1 MTCVDSDMKQNG
13 SAAVEGANAWSSIRC
28 SFCYADDTVLFSTQ
42 PLALNE
48 LLFHIE
54 ECSGHYGLKIN
65 RSKCHSIHMYHE
77 SNIQFQDGTPV
88 NKTQGIQDTTRTW
101 LRLDILWKDPDSNPK
116 WKLLIYDAVIRSK
129 QCSASPIFRT
139 LLDTFPAECPSYMV
153 KTQTVC
159 IRFLFSDFWTL
170 FGVPVR
176 KQNAAALIFILSV
189 SAWVGVHAQ
198 KQLFGVGLG
207 RC

>member
-101 LRLDILWKDPDSNPK
+101 LRLDILWKDPNFNPK
-116 WKLLIYDAVIRSK
+116 WKLLIYDAVIGSK
-129 QCSASPIFRT
+129 
-139 LLDTFPAECPSYMV
+139 LLYSLE
-153 KTQTVC
+153 TVH
-159 IRFLFSDFWTL
+159 LTSVL
-170 FGVPVR
+170 R
-176 KQNAAALIFILSV
+176 KELDVISFA
-189 SAWVGVHAQ
+189 GPQ
-198 KQLFGVGLG
+198 KNPEDANNI
-207 RC
+207 CK